1 MNWLFYIAALIGVLA
16 TAEDLYRRRI
26 SNITCAAAFILGLGA
41 QIWLH
46 GLRGAGSSLLGTGA
60 GFVVFLI
67 FFLLGGMGAGDIK
80 LMAGFGA
87 VLGWSQTWMAA
98 LLTAIVGGLFAMGY
112 LLVRKLRKTPKDAA
126 GSRGKES
133 IPYAPAITLGVL
145 LSFAA
150 R

>member
-1 MNWLFYIAALIGVLA
+1 MNWLLSISILIGALA
-16 TAEDLYRRRI
+16 TVEDIRRRQI
-26 SNITCAAAFILGLGA
+26 SNKTTAGAFALGLVTQTA
-41 QIWLH
+41 LH
-46 GLRGAGSSLLGTGA
+46 GFHGASDSLAGTVV
-60 GFVVFLI
+60 GFLVFLI

-87 VLGWSQTWMAA
+87 VVGLSQILQAA
-98 LLTAIVGGLFAMGY
+98 LLTAMVGAIFALLY
-112 LLVRKLRKTPKDAA
+112 LLVRKIRGQSRKDAA
-126 GSRGKES
+126 EAEA